1 MKRLSILIIILS
13 FASSLDAQKFSDYTE
28 MYRKDFHGD
37 SIVNGVQIRTE
48 DLQLRTLSDS
58 VELLMK
64 SLALTNIELRRTN
77 SRIRTYATMTYTAI
91 ACEGLGA
98 LCFYIWG
105 QQPTIAYNS
114 YGEPYVPARDD
125 SLKDV
130 GTAFCIVGGVIYL
143 ASYIPLFGRYLTVDE
158 RGLVVRAKLFGK
170 YPKR

>member
-1 MKRLSILIIILS
+1 MAAFLQ
-13 FASSLDAQKFSDYTE
+13 AQNISDYNE
-28 MYRKDFHGD
+28 MYKKNALGD
-37 SIVNGVQIRTE
+37 TVMDGVHIRPE

-58 VELLMK
+58 VEVLMK

-105 QQPTIAYNS
+105 LQPTIAYNS
-114 YGEPYVPARDD
+114 YGQPYVPARDD